1 MVGRSHTPTQVRDTP
16 SQRVRSAKENF
27 ALPWRSAIK
36 AFRPSAPPRSV
47 RTARALRSHCAGS
60 VGMVCLRRVGVWD
73 FFCFSRKVPQSQVQ
87 VISTR
92 LAGFRA
98 ILSKDFSEFGQ
109 APLRRRYR
117 YSDGVAVPVNC
128 RKVPCSPTSRSDLN
142 TPPAPQVTAH
152 QRSSGGNAGGST
164 GDCDAESRA
173 TGAFHARADCE
184 SAKVAEESCAE
195 AAQSTF
201 N

>member
-1 MVGRSHTPTQVRDTP
+1 MRKKISHCPGA
-16 SQRVRSAKENF
+16 VRSRRSGPVRPRGRF
-27 ALPWRSAIK
+27 ALRGLCD
-36 AFRPSAPPRSV
+36 
-47 RTARALRSHCAGS
+47 RTARGLLGWCVY
-60 VGMVCLRRVGVWD
+60 VGLVCGI
-73 FFCFSRKVPQSQVQ
+73 FFAPEGTRKVPQSQVQ

-98 ILSKDFSEFGQ
+98 ILSIDFSEFGQ

>member
-1 MVGRSHTPTQVRDTP
+1 MQCDQGVPAQCAPAVG
-16 SQRVRSAKENF
+16 
-27 ALPWRSAIK
+27 
-36 AFRPSAPPRSV
+36 
-47 RTARALRSHCAGS
+47 SHCAGS
-60 VGMVCLRRVGVWD
+60 GAIACAGSVRFVGLVFDQV
-73 FFCFSRKVPQSQVQ
+73 FFCSSMKVPQSQVQ

-98 ILSKDFSEFGQ
+98 ILSIDFSEFGQ